1 MTYLLYTVVCLLVV
15 VFQTT
20 LPMHFA
26 MFGGMYDLFL
36 LFVIYLGFY
45 RTIREGFPFVI
56 FFGLAMDA
64 LSGGPFG
71 LYLTSYFWLYISI
84 LGMIGFMRV
93 GNNMILPLVVVGS
106 ILFQNIIFLGT
117 MTLFVPEAKIPVFL
131 YRNVLTQVLW
141 SVITGPILILLF
153 HRAHVALEK
162 WSKTFQPEYR

>member
-1 MTYLLYTVVCLLVV
+1 MVVCLLVV

-71 LYLTSYFWLYISI
+71 LYLTSYFWLYLSI

-162 WSKTFQPEYR
+162 WLKTFQPEYR

>member
-1 MTYLLYTVVCLLVV
+1 MVVCLLVV

-153 HRAHVALEK
+153 HRAHVVLEK
-162 WSKTFQPEYR
+162 WLKTFQPEYR

>member
-45 RTIREGFPFVI
+45 RTIREGFPLVI

-71 LYLTSYFWLYISI
+71 LYLTSYFWLYVSI

-153 HRAHVALEK
+153 HRAHVVLEK
-162 WSKTFQPEYR
+162 WLKTFQPEYR

>member
-1 MTYLLYTVVCLLVV
+1 MTYLLYIVVGLLVV

-20 LPMHFA
+20 LSMHFA
-26 MFGGMYDLFL
+26 IFGGMYDLFL

-45 RTIREGFPFVI
+45 RTIKEGFPFI
-56 FFGLAMDA
+56 LLFGLFMDA
-64 LSGGPFG
+64 LTGGPFG
-71 LYLTSYFWLYISI
+71 LYLTSYFWLYVSI

-117 MTLFVPEAKIPVFL
+117 MTLFVPEAKIPAFL
-131 YRNVLTQVLW
+131 YRNVLTQLLW
-141 SVITGPILILLF
+141 SVITGPVLILLF

-162 WSKTFQPEYR
+162 WLKTFQPEYR

>member
-20 LPMHFA
+20 LSMHFA

-45 RTIREGFPFVI
+45 RTVREGFPFVI
-56 FFGLAMDA
+56 LFGLAMDA

-71 LYLTSYFWLYISI
+71 LYLTSYFWLYVCI
-84 LGMIGFMRV
+84 LGMIEFMRV
-93 GNNMILPLVVVGS
+93 GNNMVLPLVVVGS

-117 MTLFVPEAKIPVFL
+117 MTFFVPEAKIPAFL
-131 YRNVLTQVLW
+131 YRNVLTQLLW
-141 SVITGPILILLF
+141 SGITGPVLILLF

-162 WSKTFQPEYR
+162 WLKTFQPDYR

>member
-45 RTIREGFPFVI
+45 RTIREGFPLVI

-71 LYLTSYFWLYISI
+71 LYLTSYFWLYVSI

-131 YRNVLTQVLW
+131 CRNVLTQVLW

-153 HRAHVALEK
+153 HRAHVVLEK
-162 WSKTFQPEYR
+162 WLKTFQPEYR

>member
-1 MTYLLYTVVCLLVV
+1 MTYFLYTVVCLLVV

-71 LYLTSYFWLYISI
+71 LYLTSYFWLYLSI

-153 HRAHVALEK
+153 HRAHVVLEK
-162 WSKTFQPEYR
+162 WLKTFQPEYR

>member
-20 LPMHFA
+20 LSMHFA

-45 RTIREGFPFVI
+45 RTVREGFPFVI

-71 LYLTSYFWLYISI
+71 LYLTSYFWLYVCI
-84 LGMIGFMRV
+84 LGMIEFMRV

-117 MTLFVPEAKIPVFL
+117 MTFFVPEAKIPAFL
-131 YRNVLTQVLW
+131 YRNVLTQLLW
-141 SVITGPILILLF
+141 SVITGPVLILLF
-153 HRAHVALEK
+153 RRAHVALEK
-162 WSKTFQPEYR
+162 WLKTFQPEYR

>member
-1 MTYLLYTVVCLLVV
+1 MTYFLYTVVCLLVV

-71 LYLTSYFWLYISI
+71 LYLTSYFWLYVSI

-141 SVITGPILILLF
+141 SVITGPVLILLF

-162 WSKTFQPEYR
+162 WLKTFQPEYR

>member
-1 MTYLLYTVVCLLVV
+1 MVVCLLVV

-162 WSKTFQPEYR
+162 WLKTFQPEYR

>member
-20 LPMHFA
+20 LSMHFA

-153 HRAHVALEK
+153 HRAHVVLEK
-162 WSKTFQPEYR
+162 WLKTFQPEYR